1 MYYDHLGK
9 TIGSSKK
16 KATWL
21 FGWRGEEKV
30 HSVEYVHS
38 LITGKRILIEDGR
51 VVTTNTSVL
60 SFEFSH
66 GWGSNGHI
74 FRVEATNGIS
84 SSASFKFSIDGE
96 SYDTFPTREAQQEE
110 DEKLLNSA
118 ILASLNRS
126 SGGGGGSCSNSVNN
140 NSINKSNGTLN
151 SSNSHIKLDL
161 GNGKLR
167 SGNFISDSP
176 AVSSAGSAKSMK
188 ADTAL
193 ALSSSFSSNAKS
205 SNSSLVKSN
214 VSRESDRDSSHGV
227 RTDDARIEKFRRQ
240 KHSEFEALEA
250 PVSNSN
256 VNTSNF
262 ENDAVNGKKELY
274 VITTNETDVLSDSNE
289 GDVDFYTP
297 KQQLHQQHFN
307 ILTKDLPP
315 SRF

>member
-1 MYYDHLGK
+1 MYYEHLGK
-9 TIGSSKK
+9 RIGSSKK

-126 SGGGGGSCSNSVNN
+126 TGGGGSSSSNNVNS
-140 NSINKSNGTLN
+140 NSINKNNSSLNGSNG
-151 SSNSHIKLDL
+151 HIKSDL
-161 GNGKLR
+161 GNGKSR
-167 SGNFISDSP
+167 SGEFTSDSP
-176 AVSSAGSAKSMK
+176 AVTSAGGAKSMK
-188 ADTAL
+188 ADTAV
-193 ALSSSFSSNAKS
+193 ALSSSFSSNAQS
-205 SNSSLVKSN
+205 SNGSLVKSN
-214 VSRESDRDSSHGV
+214 VSGESDRDINHGV
-227 RTDDARIEKFRRQ
+227 RTDDAKIEKFRRQ
-240 KHSEFEALEA
+240 KQSEFEALE
-250 PVSNSN
+250 VHRSNSN
-256 VNTSNF
+256 VNTNF
-262 ENDAVNGKKELY
+262 DNDVVNGKKELL

-297 KQQLHQQHFN
+297 KQQLQQQHFN